1 MSNDFQEMLVEMD
14 DSKHLTKAKEKW
26 MLMNY
31 KEGSRLHIQGRRT
44 VTSGVLPYLS
54 HILKCP
60 YSFYG

>member
-44 VTSGVLPYLS
+44 IDFRCFALLIPHTEMPL
-54 HILKCP
+54 
-60 YSFYG
+60 